1 MPKDV
6 SSSTIRARRRC
17 GRRGCCAIW
26 SSFSQQ
32 CPFFITPTPQTEIGA
47 LPFGSLGSNAPFQ
60 GDGDQQAFDAGGSD
74 HLSQTTY
81 VAFWHLA
88 DIDADDEH
96 VCFWG

>member
-1 MPKDV
+1 
-6 SSSTIRARRRC
+6 
-17 GRRGCCAIW
+17 
-26 SSFSQQ
+26 
-32 CPFFITPTPQTEIGA
+32 

-74 HLSQTTY
+74 HMSQTTY